1 MSSDG
6 MHTGMDLGGLSPG
19 AGEMGA
25 AGMGMASP
33 EECSRMVE
41 LRALLVQAAEDQVPR
56 MIMNAMAWR
65 ASEQAS
71 RVLNVKGGSLLLLL
85 LGGVLRVC
93 GANQSCT
100 LSSQRPLGDVYL
112 SCPAQVGNR
121 GKRRLFSGALLCVD
135 PHTLR
140 KR

>member
-25 AGMGMASP
+25 AGMGMASQ

-56 MIMNAMAWR
+56 MIMNALAWR
-65 ASEQAS
+65 SSEQAS
-71 RVLNVKGGSLLLLL
+71 RVLNAKGGGACCCCCCWAGLSVCAARINLALLLCLVSGLL
-85 LGGVLRVC
+85 V
-93 GANQSCT
+93 T
-100 LSSQRPLGDVYL
+100 
-112 SCPAQVGNR
+112 
-121 GKRRLFSGALLCVD
+121 
-135 PHTLR
+135 
-140 KR
+140 